1 MKIRKVIM
9 VALATTMLVA
19 KASTV
24 HASSWRVNNDATKKA
39 HFVDI
44 NAAMAS
50 EEVHDGDTLYLDPG
64 CSITT
69 TQTVTKQVFIIG
81 TGWSYEK
88 DYGQVTFEKDI
99 FLKSDNCFVSGIVFN
114 STIWIEAKYVTI
126 QSSKTLYIKAADDTS
141 LESNNA
147 TIRNCIIT
155 QQIDGNRG
163 TNSLYWTI
171 ENCIIFGSFNGWTN
185 NHDGV
190 IYNLENAIIR
200 NNVIYNTLGGSFY
213 NKNLSKVINSTII
226 DNIVVRNDLTHSKLL
241 SECDNSVI
249 TNNVLSCPED
259 AYSNYPNNK
268 FLNTQD
274 YSSLFVMEGTEEEQ
288 FRLTADSPAKGYA
301 TDGGDCG
308 IFGGAYPYVAG
319 GLPYGHPYYTRAVVG
334 STAHDGKLNVS
345 LKVKM
350 QDE

>member
-1 MKIRKVIM
+1 M

-19 KASTV
+19 KTSTV

-81 TGWSYEK
+81 TGW
-88 DYGQVTFEKDI
+88 
-99 FLKSDNCFVSGIVFN
+99 DN
-114 STIWIEAKYVTI
+114 TYML
-126 QSSKTLYIKAADDTS
+126 SSS
-141 LESNNA
+141 LESLYLDIPNIKIEGVICKYFNIRA
-147 TIRNCIIT
+147 GNITIERCKFNDLRTANYGGVSNRSNVTIRQCFINKQGGSAIS
-155 QQIDGNRG
+155 GEG
-163 TNSLYWTI
+163 TTSENTSNWII
-171 ENCIIFGSFNGWTN
+171 ENSIIYTYWIYECISNLLSPTLTN
-185 NHDGV
+185 NIIINSTGDYVLKNMTNAHVTNNIIVGLSNASKAIETSCSGV
-190 IYNLENAIIR
+190 FT
-200 NNVIYNTLGGSFY
+200 NNVISQDY
-213 NKNLSKVINSTII
+213 
-226 DNIVVRNDLTHSKLL
+226 L
-241 SECDNSVI
+241 SEQ
-249 TNNVLSCPED
+249 
-259 AYSNYPNNK
+259 NK
-268 FLNTQD
+268 TGYTLDQILTGD
-274 YSSLFVMEGTEEEQ
+274 YESYQLTE
-288 FRLTADSPAKGYA
+288 DSPAKGYA

-319 GLPYGHPYYTRAVVG
+319 GLPYGHPYYTRVVVG